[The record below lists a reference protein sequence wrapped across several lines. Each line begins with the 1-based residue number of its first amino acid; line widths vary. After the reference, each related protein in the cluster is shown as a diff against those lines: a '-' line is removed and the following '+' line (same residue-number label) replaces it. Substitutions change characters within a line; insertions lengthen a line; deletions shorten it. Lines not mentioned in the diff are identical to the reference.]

1 MATLNALDPTPE
13 QIKDFLGHPK
23 SGEPV
28 FMLNLPKFRDRATYK
43 DAKTNAENDV
53 SGRVAY
59 NRYAS
64 GFSDLLKEA
73 GMDGGAIFGGNAN
86 VMMIGTSDMTLGQ
99 NIKEWDAVAIVKY
112 PDAATMF
119 KMVSSDDY
127 RKIHKHRRA
136 GLAGQ
141 LLISCDDS
149 GVF

>member
-13 QIKDFLGHPK
+13 QIKAFLGHPRAND
-23 SGEPV
+23 PV
-28 FMLNLPKFRDRATYK
+28 FMLNLLKFKNRASYK
-43 DAKTNAENDV
+43 DGEDI
-53 SGRVAY
+53 SGKAAY

-64 GFSDLLKEA
+64 AFSDLVKKA
-73 GMDGGAIFGGNAN
+73 GIDGGAIFGGKVN
-86 VMMIGTSDMTLGQ
+86 VLLIGEGQ
-99 NIKEWDAVAIVKY
+99 DAWDAVAIFRY
-112 PDAATMF
+112 PNAKTMF
-119 KMVSSDDY
+119 EMVSSEAY